1 MGQQK
6 VKRDNVINAFIHHLI
21 IFYIMTHPINTSF
34 LCSPANAAGSSAFKG
49 RRSHALNAFL
59 IEVTS
64 LDGDV
69 ERFEVEAHNFT
80 EASELAERL
89 SGCTSIDYIN
99 IYKHL

>member
-1 MGQQK
+1 
-6 VKRDNVINAFIHHLI
+6 
-21 IFYIMTHPINTSF
+21 MTHPINTSF

-49 RRSHALNAFL
+49 RRSHALNTFL

-89 SGCTSIDYIN
+89 SGCTPIDYIN
-99 IYKHL
+99 IYKQM